1 MTDDPDTLGRRL
13 SATRRRTRVTTPAP
27 PDAGVGA
34 RDDDSVAEAVPDG
47 ARQAIDRLRRI
58 EGQVRGLQRMILAG
72 EDCEAILTQVMA
84 ARAALDRV
92 AGQVVLENLEACFA
106 ARSPAASRQKAM
118 RTIQLL
124 ARNA

>member
-1 MTDDPDTLGRRL
+1 MTE
-13 SATRRRTRVTTPAP
+13 SAVGEGAETRPPRRRGRGGAGQELRPGTEYVELASLPA
-27 PDAGVGA
+27 GA
-34 RDDDSVAEAVPDG
+34 RHV
-47 ARQAIDRLRRI
+47 IDRLRRI
-58 EGQVRGLQRMILAG
+58 EGQVRGVQRMIAAG
-72 EDCEAILTQVMA
+72 DDCESILTQVMA

-106 ARSPAASRQKAM
+106 ARSPAAARQKAM

>member
-1 MTDDPDTLGRRL
+1 MTDDAMVDHPETLPSRGRRRATPGRATPSSGV
-13 SATRRRTRVTTPAP
+13 SAPETSEI
-27 PDAGVGA
+27 AGL
-34 RDDDSVAEAVPDG
+34 PDG
-47 ARQAIDRLRRI
+47 ARHVVDRLRRI
-58 EGQVRGLQRMILAG
+58 EGQVRGLQRMVIAG
-72 EDCEAILTQVMA
+72 EDCESILTQVMA

-106 ARSPAASRQKAM
+106 ARSPAAARHKAA

>member
-1 MTDDPDTLGRRL
+1 VSDEAVVEYPEV
-13 SATRRRTRVTTPAP
+13 SPTRRRQRANSSRTLPSVDQPNSAD
-27 PDAGVGA
+27 PDLSSLPEGA
-34 RDDDSVAEAVPDG
+34 RHVF
-47 ARQAIDRLRRI
+47 DRLRRI
-58 EGQVRGLQRMILAG
+58 EGQVRGLQRMIVAG
-72 EDCEAILTQVMA
+72 DDCESVLTQVMA

-106 ARSPAASRQKAM
+106 ARSPAAARQKAV

>member
-1 MTDDPDTLGRRL
+1 MSDDATTEPTAV
-13 SATRRRTRVTTPAP
+13 SAPRRRTRGSVQTASGAGQP
-27 PDAGVGA
+27 PSAETETASLPEGA
-34 RDDDSVAEAVPDG
+34 RHV
-47 ARQAIDRLRRI
+47 IDRLRRI
-58 EGQVRGLQRMILAG
+58 EGQIRGVQRMIVAG
-72 EDCEAILTQVMA
+72 EDCESILTQVMA

-106 ARSPAASRQKAM
+106 ARSPAAARHKAV

>member
-1 MTDDPDTLGRRL
+1 MTDEERTNGADRPLP
-13 SATRRRTRVTTPAP
+13 RRRGRGGAAQDLPAGTADLDMAALP
-27 PDAGVGA
+27 EGA
-34 RDDDSVAEAVPDG
+34 RHV
-47 ARQAIDRLRRI
+47 IDRLRRI
-58 EGQVRGLQRMILAG
+58 EGQVRGVQRMIAAG
-72 EDCEAILTQVMA
+72 DDCESILTQVMA

-106 ARSPAASRQKAM
+106 ARSPAAARQKAV